1 MKENL
6 KGSVMLGLESTVGR
20 MSTLAQQEMYFGQT
34 FDMDEILLGI
44 DEVDAEQIQQMA
56 RRVFADEGIAVDVLA
71 QRSVADKLNAR
82 FGDGLTLPA
91 GSRLVLA

>member
-44 DEVDAEQIQQMA
+44 DEVEAEQIQEMA
-56 RRVFADEGIAVDVLA
+56 QRVFADDGIAVDVLA
-71 QRSVADKLNAR
+71 QRSVADKLSTR
-82 FGDGLTLPA
+82 FADGLTLPG

>member
-82 FGDGLTLPA
+82 FADGLTLPA

>member
-71 QRSVADKLNAR
+71 QRSVADKLNAL
-82 FGDGLTLPA
+82 FADGLTLPA

>member
-82 FGDGLTLPA
+82 FRDGLTLPA

>member
-1 MKENL
+1 
-6 KGSVMLGLESTVGR
+6 MLFR
-20 MSTLAQQEMYFGQT
+20 STLAQQEMYFGQT

-91 GSRLVLA
+91 GRQLVLA

>member
-1 MKENL
+1 
-6 KGSVMLGLESTVGR
+6 
-20 MSTLAQQEMYFGQT
+20 
-34 FDMDEILLGI
+34 LLGI